1 MDSTAFTATVEN
13 YIRGER
19 LLPRGAGVLIG
30 VSGGM
35 DSILLLHT
43 LHELA
48 PTWAWRLRVAHFNHR
63 LRGRASDRDETWVR
77 NLSRTLRIPCTIGR
91 GDVRVH
97 AKDQGISLEM
107 AARQCRH
114 QFLASTARSQ
124 GIRTV
129 ALAHHADDQV
139 EGFFLRLLRG
149 SGLDGLTGMKARAV
163 SPGDRR
169 VRLIRPL
176 LGCSRALILEVA
188 TRRGL
193 QWCEDATNA
202 ELEPLRN
209 RIRHELLPWLKD
221 RYQPAIASVVLRTI
235 ELLRGEAEL
244 IETAAKTWPL
254 DLAESSWSDLPVALQ
269 RRRIQSQLQTL
280 GCPVEF
286 ALVERLRSAPGTP
299 WAIGPGNYLCLGSD
313 GKLRRCRSEAVGFI
327 ADRLGI
333 ALEGEV
339 GSVRFGQRTLRW
351 RLRRVRKTP
360 DWRRLRP
367 AGGEVFDA
375 SRVGPSV
382 LLRHWQPGDRFQPSG
397 LPRSAKLQ
405 DLFVAAKIPRAERR
419 QRVVATT
426 AAGELFW
433 VEGLRIGEPF
443 KVTRSTRTLLVWEAA
458 GTP

>member
-1 MDSTAFTATVEN
+1 MDSTSLTATVEDL
-13 YIRGER
+13 IRGER

-35 DSILLLHT
+35 DSVFLLHL

-48 PTWAWRLRVAHFNHR
+48 PTWAWRLRVAHFNHQ

-77 NLSRTLRIPCTIGR
+77 NLSRALRIPCTIGR
-91 GDVRVH
+91 EDVLAH
-97 AKDQGISLEM
+97 AKVQGISLEM
-107 AARQCRH
+107 AARECRH
-114 QFLASTARSQ
+114 RFLAATARSQ

-149 SGLDGLTGMKARAV
+149 SGLDGLTGMRPRAV
-163 SPGDRR
+163 SPCDRR

-176 LGCSRALILEVA
+176 LGCSRALILEAA
-188 TRRGL
+188 TRRGF
-193 QWCEDATNA
+193 QWREDATNA

-209 RIRHELLPWLKD
+209 RIRHELLPWLQD

-244 IETAAKTWPL
+244 IETAAKAWPL
-254 DLAESSWSDLPVALQ
+254 DTTERSWLDLPIALQ
-269 RRRIQSQLQTL
+269 RRRIQSQLLTL
-280 GCPVEF
+280 PCPVEF
-286 ALVERLRSAPGTP
+286 GLVERLRSAPGTP
-299 WAIGPGNYLCLGSD
+299 WAIGPGDYLCLDPD
-313 GKLRRCRSEAVGFI
+313 GKLRRCRAEASGFI
-327 ADRLGI
+327 ADRLGV
-333 ALEGEV
+333 ALEGER
-339 GSVRFGQRTLRW
+339 GSVRFAQRTLLW
-351 RLRRVRKTP
+351 RLQRIRKAS

-367 AGGEVFDA
+367 PGGEVFDA
-375 SRVGPSV
+375 GRVGPSV

-405 DLFVAAKIPRAERR
+405 DLFVTAKVPRAQRR
-419 QRVVATT
+419 QRLVATT

-443 KVTRSTRTLLVWEAA
+443 KVTPSTRTLLVWEAA
-458 GTP
+458 GIE